1 MHERQQNAGQMT
13 EISYRRTPPLDN
25 ETLNALF
32 AAAWPTHRQR
42 DFRPVLQR
50 SLVYIAAF
58 QDTRLVGFVNVAW
71 DGGVHGFVLDTIVHP
86 DVRRR
91 GIGLALLREAA
102 EAASESGL
110 EWLHVDFV
118 KELEPFYRAAG
129 YRDTVAGLL
138 DLRGDLDG

>member
-1 MHERQQNAGQMT
+1 MT
-13 EISYRRTPPLDN
+13 EISYRRKPPLSN

-32 AAAWPTHRQR
+32 AAAWPSHRQR
-42 DFRPVLQR
+42 DFQPVLHR

-58 QDTRLVGFVNVAW
+58 QGTRLVGFVNVAW
-71 DGGVHGFVLDTIVHP
+71 DGGVHGFVLDTTVHA

-102 EAASESGL
+102 KAASQSGL
-110 EWLHVDFV
+110 KWLHVDFV
-118 KELEPFYRAAG
+118 KELEPFYRSAG

-138 DLRGDLDG
+138 YLRRDGAG